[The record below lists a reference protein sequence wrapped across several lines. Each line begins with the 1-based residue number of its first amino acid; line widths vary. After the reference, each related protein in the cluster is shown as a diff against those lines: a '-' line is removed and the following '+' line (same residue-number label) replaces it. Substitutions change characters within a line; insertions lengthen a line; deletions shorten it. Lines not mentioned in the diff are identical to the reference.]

1 MVKKETKNYQ
11 TPTIKVVQF
20 KVELGHYLSGDQ
32 ETSGG
37 VTRTIDFM
45 SVDPMPD
52 NDKYIQSNDWNGFTE
67 L

>member
-1 MVKKETKNYQ
+1 MNKTKKQYAS
-11 TPTIKVVQF
+11 PTLKVVQF
-20 KVELGHYLSGDQ
+20 KVELGHFFSGGQ
-32 ETSGG
+32 ETSGN

-52 NDKYIQSNDWNGFTE
+52 NDKYIPSNDWNGFTE

>member
-1 MVKKETKNYQ
+1 MNKTKKLYAS
-11 TPTIKVVQF
+11 PTLKVVQF
-20 KVELGHYLSGDQ
+20 KVERGLFFSGEQ

-37 VTRTIDFM
+37 VTRTVDFM